1 MEAHMIHNVHCR
13 ELPVPAERAGA
24 LLDDLASPG
33 SVWPSAHWP
42 ALRLDRGL
50 EIGSAGG
57 HGPIRYHVSDY
68 RPGRRVEFTFA
79 RTMGIDGTHAF
90 EVHDGARPGTTLVR
104 HTLIGRPRGI
114 TRLRWAFGIRWLH
127 DALLEDLLD
136 NVAVAVGQPPARP
149 ARWSPWV
156 RLLRKAIVRRGGHR
170 EPAATR

>member
-1 MEAHMIHNVHCR
+1 MIRNVHWR
-13 ELPVPAERAGA
+13 ELPAPAERVGG
-24 LLDDLASPG
+24 LLDELASPG
-33 SVWPSAHWP
+33 SVWPSTAWP

-50 EIGSAGG
+50 SVGSTGG

-79 RTMGIDGTHAF
+79 HSMGIAGTHAF
-90 EVHDGARPGTTLVR
+90 EVHAGRRPGTSLVR
-104 HTLIGRPRGI
+104 HTLIGRPHGV
-114 TRLRWAFGIRWLH
+114 TRVTWALGIRWLH

-136 NVAVAVGQPPARP
+136 NVAAAVGHPPARP

-170 EPAATR
+170 EPAVTR